1 VANQDRV
8 GRLFQQIAG
17 NQKAYGVLDDRLL
30 FQDPADTTKT
40 ARIDVGG
47 VTTATTRVITVP
59 DFDFTLGGAGS
70 RESVL
75 LGSSNLTLTAAMS
88 GALIEAAAAEDYT
101 LPAITAA
108 SAGINFTFVVIT
120 TATSLTITAAAA
132 DLLVGGVSVMST
144 SAGAENDAFSAD
156 GTDDLIFTMNG
167 TTQGG
172 IIGSW
177 VKFTAGS
184 TGARWLVYGGLIG
197 SGTLVTP
204 FS

>member
-8 GRLFQQIAG
+8 GRLFQQVSG
-17 NQKAYGVLDDRLL
+17 NQKAYQVLDDRLV
-30 FQDPADTTKT
+30 FVDPADTTKRVRLD
-40 ARIDVGG
+40 AGG
-47 VTTATTRVITVP
+47 ITTATTRVITAP
-59 DFDFTLGGAGS
+59 DYDFSLGGAGT
-70 RESVL
+70 RQSVL
-75 LGSSNLTLTAAMS
+75 LGSGNLTLTAAMS
-88 GALIEAAAAEDYT
+88 GAVIEAAAAEDYT
-101 LPAITAA
+101 LPALSTAE
-108 SAGINFTFVVIT
+108 AGVNFEFVVIT
-120 TATSLTITAAAA
+120 TATSLTITAATG

-177 VKFTAGS
+177 VKFTAGT
-184 TGARWLVYGGLIG
+184 TGLRWLVRGGLIG

>member
-1 VANQDRV
+1 MANQDRV
-8 GRLFQQIAG
+8 GRLFQQVSG
-17 NQKAYGVLDDRLL
+17 NQKAYKVLDDRLL
-30 FQDPADTTKT
+30 FVDPADQTK
-40 ARIDVGG
+40 AVRLDAGG
-47 VTTATTRVITVP
+47 VTAATTRVITVP

-75 LGSSNLTLTAAMS
+75 LGSGNLALTAAMS
-88 GALIEAAAAEDYT
+88 GAVIEAAAAEGFT

-108 SAGINFTFVVIT
+108 SAGINFEFVVIT
-120 TATSLTITAAAA
+120 TATSLTVTAQAG

-156 GTDDLIFTMNG
+156 GVDDLIFTMNG

-172 IIGSW
+172 IVGSW
-177 VKFTAGS
+177 VKFTAGT
-184 TGARWLVYGGLIG
+184 TGARWLVRGGLIG